1 LLFEG
6 GGRVAQAEI
15 KVRHFD
21 LQNVRFG
28 REKMKMSTGMNK
40 VTVYL
45 TDEEYAAMKAEAE
58 DEGVTVS
65 AILRAKL
72 GLAYKRRGA
81 PVGNANRR
89 TAAKVSQRG
98 ER

>member
-1 LLFEG
+1 
-6 GGRVAQAEI
+6 
-15 KVRHFD
+15 
-21 LQNVRFG
+21 
-28 REKMKMSTGMNK
+28 MSRPLHK

-45 TDEEYAAMKAEAE
+45 TAEEYAVMKAEAE

-81 PVGNANRR
+81 PAGNTNRR
-89 TAAKVSQRG
+89 AGSLAGQR
-98 ER
+98 EKTKR

>member
-1 LLFEG
+1 MS
-6 GGRVAQAEI
+6 GRL
-15 KVRHFD
+15 H
-21 LQNVRFG
+21 
-28 REKMKMSTGMNK
+28 K

-45 TDEEYAAMKAEAE
+45 TAEEYAVMKAEAE

-81 PVGNANRR
+81 PAGNTNRR
-89 TAAKVSQRG
+89 SRATVSQREKTG
-98 ER
+98 KNKKLISHQ

>member
-1 LLFEG
+1 
-6 GGRVAQAEI
+6 
-15 KVRHFD
+15 
-21 LQNVRFG
+21 
-28 REKMKMSTGMNK
+28 MSSPLHK

-45 TDEEYAAMKAEAE
+45 TAEEYAAIKAEAE

-81 PVGNANRR
+81 PVGNTNRR
-89 TAAKVSQRG
+89 TSARAGQREQRG
-98 ER
+98 KRRRN

>member
-1 LLFEG
+1 
-6 GGRVAQAEI
+6 
-15 KVRHFD
+15 
-21 LQNVRFG
+21 
-28 REKMKMSTGMNK
+28 MMSRPLHK

-45 TDEEYAAMKAEAE
+45 TAEEYAVMKAEAE

-81 PVGNANRR
+81 PTGNTNRR
-89 TAAKVSQRG
+89 RRTTAIQQEKRG
-98 ER
+98 KTKKN